1 MAALSSLLREIVMP
15 AEFRWKTRYSVLT
28 VLFMTWIV
36 SFIDRTAMA
45 VAIPYIAVDFKLTP
59 LAMGGV
65 MSAFFAGYS
74 IAQIPGGILADR
86 FGLRK
91 VSALAI
97 GWWSVFTA
105 LTGMVG
111 SLFHMLVVR
120 VIFGLGEGLFPGCS
134 FKGIS
139 VWFPQRERSTANAIM
154 LASNYLGPAI
164 TPLVVVA
171 IMAAWGWRATF
182 FVLFI
187 PGLIIVSCLWVY
199 LRDRPADNPKL
210 SPEELVEIEGDQRS
224 QAQAAGKKLTIA
236 EALKERTVWQCFL
249 VLFFYDLTVKGF
261 SAWLPSYLVKARG
274 FNMLHMGIAASLPY
288 FAGTLCCV
296 LGGWV
301 SDRFFPKRRRIP
313 IVATQLLSALFLY
326 LTCTTKVIVLVVVY
340 QTLTGACLA
349 FFLSTFWALPMNTI
363 PKSVMGTAGGFINM
377 AGQIAAVV
385 SPLVIGYLVQISKGG
400 FYSAFMFQ
408 IGAVLVS
415 VAIVFTLKEQTG
427 EGKRGELSVVSKA

>member
-1 MAALSSLLREIVMP
+1 
-15 AEFRWKTRYSVLT
+15 
-28 VLFMTWIV
+28 MTWIV

-45 VAIPYIAVDFKLTP
+45 VAIPYIAVDFKLSP

-65 MSAFFAGYS
+65 ISAFFAGYS

-86 FGLRK
+86 FGMRK
-91 VSALAI
+91 VSALAL
-97 GWWSVFTA
+97 GWWSLFTA
-105 LTGMVG
+105 FTGTVS
-111 SLFHMLVVR
+111 SLFPMLVVR

-154 LASNYLGPAI
+154 LASNYFGPAI
-164 TPLVVVA
+164 TPLIVVA
-171 IMAAWGWRATF
+171 IMSVWGWRATF
-182 FVLFI
+182 FTLFI
-187 PGLIIVSCLWVY
+187 PGIVMVVFLWVY
-199 LRDRPADNPKL
+199 LRDKPADSQKL
-210 SPEELVEIEGDQRS
+210 SLEELTEIEGNDRS
-224 QAQAAGKKLTIA
+224 QVLATGKKLTIS
-236 EALKERTVWQCFL
+236 EVLRERTVWQCFL

-288 FAGTLCCV
+288 FAGTLCCI

-301 SDRFFPKRRRIP
+301 SDRFFPTRRRVP
-313 IVATQLLSALFLY
+313 IVTTQLLSALFLY
-326 LTCTTKVIVLVVVY
+326 LTCTTKVIALLVVY

-363 PKSVMGTAGGFINM
+363 PKAVMGTAGGVINM
-377 AGQIAAVV
+377 AGQLAAVV
-385 SPLVIGYLVQISKGG
+385 SPLAIGYLVQISKGG
-400 FYSAFMFQ
+400 FYSAFMFL

-415 VAIVFTLKEQTG
+415 VVIVFTLKEQKAT
-427 EGKRGELSVVSKA
+427 EKDQELSLTSKA

>member
-1 MAALSSLLREIVMP
+1 MS
-15 AEFRWKTRYSVLT
+15 
-28 VLFMTWIV
+28 
-36 SFIDRTAMA
+36 
-45 VAIPYIAVDFKLTP
+45 VAIPYIAVDFKLSP

-74 IAQIPGGILADR
+74 IAQIPGGMLADR
-86 FGLRK
+86 FGMRK
-91 VSALAI
+91 VSALALS
-97 GWWSVFTA
+97 WWSLFTA
-105 LTGMVG
+105 LTGMV
-111 SLFHMLVVR
+111 SNLLHMVVVR

-164 TPLVVVA
+164 TPLIVVA
-171 IMAAWGWRATF
+171 IMASWGWRATF
-182 FVLFI
+182 CILFI
-187 PGLIIVSCLWVY
+187 PGIITAGLLWLY
-199 LRDRPADNPKL
+199 LRDRPADNNKL
-210 SPEELVEIEGDQRS
+210 SPQELLEIEGNDRTQVQS
-224 QAQAAGKKLTIA
+224 ASKKLTI
-236 EALKERTVWQCFL
+236 EQVMQERTVWQCFL

-274 FNMLHMGIAASLPY
+274 FNMLHMGMAASLPY
-288 FAGTLCCV
+288 FAGTLCCI
-296 LGGWV
+296 LGGWI
-301 SDRFFPKRRRIP
+301 SDKFFSNHRRVP

-326 LTCTTKVIVLVVVY
+326 LTCTTNVIGLLVIY

-363 PKSVMGTAGGFINM
+363 PKAVMGTAGGFINM

-385 SPLVIGYLVQISKGG
+385 SPLAIGYLVQISKGG
-400 FYSAFMFQ
+400 FYSAFMFL

-415 VAIVFTLKEQTG
+415 TAIVFTLKEQKAPQG
-427 EGKRGELSVVSKA
+427 LSVTAKS